1 MKYLDQN
8 GLLYLWGKIKA
19 LIPTKTSQLTND
31 SGFLTSHQDITG
43 KLDKTGDGKDVT
55 STFTQASTRTN
66 IATGEK
72 LSTMFGKIAKFFA
85 DMKTVAFTGAYSDL
99 SGKPTKVSDFR
110 NDSGFQTSAQ
120 VETAITGKGYQT
132 ESQVNTI
139 VTGKGYQT
147 ANQVSSAINNAISG
161 LPSAYT
167 PKGSV
172 AFASLPKLASA
183 SVGWTYNVTD
193 TFTTTADFVEGAG
206 KKYSGGTNVA
216 CVDVDGSKKWDV
228 FSGLQDLSD
237 YAKTSD
243 LVAITNTEI
252 DTITA

>member
-8 GLLYLWGKIKA
+8 GLLYLWGKIKT

-31 SGFLTSHQDITG
+31 SGFLTSHQNISG

-55 STFTQASTRTN
+55 TSFTQASTRAN

-99 SGKPTKVSDFR
+99 SGKPTKVSDFT

-120 VETAITGKGYQT
+120 VESAITGKGYQT
-132 ESQVNTI
+132 ESQV
-139 VTGKGYQT
+139 
-147 ANQVSSAINNAISG
+147 SSAINTAMSG
-161 LPSAYT
+161 LASAYT

-172 AFASLPKLASA
+172 AFASLPALTSA
-183 SVGWTYNVTD
+183 SVGWVYNVTD

-206 KKYSGGTNVA
+206 NKYPGGTNVV
-216 CVDVDGSKKWDV
+216 CVDVSGSKKWDALG
-228 FSGLQDLSD
+228 GLQDLSD

-252 DTITA
+252 DTITS